1 MTWKPILLA
10 CALAFAPGSLAQ
22 AAPEAA
28 ASAPEEVI
36 HARPALWVVKD
47 ADTTIYLFGTI
58 HLLKPGLRWFEG
70 PVRAAFDKSGT
81 VVLEVAEE
89 PAPGSQQA
97 MMARAFQPG
106 GLPLS
111 NKLSDEAREAFYA
124 ALKSHA
130 APVEVFDHVKPWFA
144 ALMLTILPLKSYG
157 YDANSGADKAIQ
169 AAAKAAG
176 KTLVGLE
183 TSDEQLGYFD
193 AMPEG
198 LQLSLLNETLK
209 ELPTLPDTI
218 TKMMDA
224 WAQGS
229 PEKLAALMNESV
241 DSNPEIE
248 KILLTDRNARWADW
262 IKARMAQPG
271 TVFMAVGAG
280 HLAGKGSVQDML
292 AQRGIKASMVK
303 RKD

>member
-10 CALAFAPGSLAQ
+10 CALAFAPAALAH
-22 AAPEAA
+22 ASPAPV
-28 ASAPEEVI
+28 ASVPEPVI
-36 HARPALWVVKD
+36 HARPAMWVVKD

-58 HLLKPGLRWFEG
+58 HLLKPQVRWFEG
-70 PVRAAFDKSGT
+70 PVRKAFDKSDT

-89 PAPGSQQA
+89 PGTAQQT

-124 ALKSHA
+124 ALKSYA

-144 ALMLTILPLKSYG
+144 ALMLTLLPLKSYG
-157 YDANSGADKAIQ
+157 YDAESGADPAIKA
-169 AAAKAAG
+169 ASKAAG
-176 KTLVGLE
+176 KQLVGLE
-183 TSDEQLGYFD
+183 TPDQQLGYFD
-193 AMPEG
+193 DMPEG
-198 LQLSLLNETLK
+198 LQLTLLNETLK
-209 ELPTLPDTI
+209 ELPTLGDTI
-218 TKMMDA
+218 AKMMDA
-224 WAQGS
+224 WSAGD
-229 PEKLAALMNESV
+229 PAKLAALMNESV

-248 KILLTDRNARWADW
+248 RILLTDRNARWAEW

-280 HLAGKGSVQDML
+280 HLAGKGSVQEML
-292 AQRGIKASMVK
+292 AQRGIKTQQIK
-303 RKD
+303 HKD

>member
-10 CALAFAPGSLAQ
+10 CALAFAPGAPAY
-22 AAPEAA
+22 AAPVAA
-28 ASAPEEVI
+28 ASAPEQLI

-58 HLLKPGLRWFEG
+58 HLLKPELRWFEG
-70 PVRAAFDKSGT
+70 PVRAAFDTSGT

-89 PAPGSQQA
+89 PGAGSQQT

-124 ALKSHA
+124 ALKSHQ

-157 YDANSGADKAIQ
+157 YDVESGADRAIQ

-176 KTLVGLE
+176 KPLVGLE
-183 TSDEQLGYFD
+183 TSDQQLSYFD
-193 AMPEG
+193 SMPEG

-209 ELPTLPDTI
+209 ELPTLGDTI
-218 TKMMDA
+218 GKMMDA
-224 WAQGS
+224 WAQGD

-248 KILLTDRNARWADW
+248 RILLTDRNARWADW

-280 HLAGKGSVQDML
+280 HLAGKGSVQEML
-292 AQRGIKASMVK
+292 AQRGFKASLVK
-303 RKD
+303 RAD